1 MFNIK
6 QRGVSNMNK
15 EQMDTDI
22 EAELEKVISGEKHT
36 ECEYTQKFIKVL
48 DDGRVQAK
56 ITCDNEWLEEPV
68 SVITNDDRIGVTPF
82 HKGHVAK
89 LVAQKDNG
97 DEVILYGYF
106 PENIGGGPVREK
118 DENHYIDGICQTL
131 ISGPTHD
138 LFGGY

>member
-1 MFNIK
+1 MK
-6 QRGVSNMNK
+6 QRKSSNMNT
-15 EQMDTDI
+15 EQMDADI
-22 EAELEKVISGEKHT
+22 EAVLERMLSGEKRT
-36 ECEYTQKFIKVL
+36 ECKYTPKFIKTL
-48 DDGRVQAK
+48 NDGRVQAK
-56 ITCDNEWLEEPV
+56 ITCDNEWLEESV

-106 PENIGGGPVREK
+106 PENTGGVPVREN

-131 ISGPTHD
+131 IYGPTND